1 MVKKY
6 GEPKA
11 IHFSQLRKTWLLRV
25 SLALGLAMH
34 TPPVATGLGND
45 GLVKLLLFL
54 AQQLIYSISFMY

>member
-11 IHFSQLRKTWLLRV
+11 IQFGQLRKTWLLHV

-34 TPPVATGLGND
+34 APPVATGLGND